1 MPYNTANFIGQQIR
15 YNRQAKKQEKK
26 ELEEY
31 DIYWGDINES
41 ERKGVCKSVSEKGNK
56 TMYYIALSLIFIPI
70 IFAALWWGVVVET
83 GDLGTFFGGLG
94 MLYILI
100 PILVIGL
107 VLTIVSLSIRSSC
120 RKKYPKYQKTQNGG
134 KND

>member
-1 MPYNTANFIGQQIR
+1 MTNTANFIGQQIR

-26 ELEEY
+26 ELEEF
-31 DIYWGDINES
+31 DVYWGDINAS
-41 ERKGVCKSVSEKGNK
+41 ERKGVCKKLSEKGNK
-56 TMYYIALSLIFIPI
+56 TMYYIALTLFFFPI
-70 IFAALWWGVVVET
+70 AFAILWWGVITET

-100 PILVIGL
+100 PILLIGL

-120 RKKYPKYQKTQNGG
+120 RKKYPKYQNKPEGV